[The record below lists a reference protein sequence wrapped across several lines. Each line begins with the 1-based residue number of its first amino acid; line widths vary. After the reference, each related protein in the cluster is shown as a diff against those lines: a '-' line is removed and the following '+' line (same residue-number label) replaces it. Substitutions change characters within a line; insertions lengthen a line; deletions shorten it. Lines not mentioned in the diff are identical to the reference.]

1 MTFEYA
7 IDLIRRAIFLA
18 MMVAAPLLLVSLLIG
33 VFVSLVQAITQVQEQ
48 TLTFIPKVIAVGA
61 VFLIALPW
69 IMTRL
74 IEYLVGTIQNLGVLA
89 G

>member
-7 IDLIRRAIFLA
+7 IDLVRRSILLA
-18 MMVAAPLLLVSLLIG
+18 MMVATPLLLVSLLVG
-33 VFVSLVQAITQVQEQ
+33 VVVSLVQAVTQIQEQ
-48 TLTFIPKVIAVGA
+48 TLTFIPKIVAVGA

-69 IMTRL
+69 ILTRL
-74 IEYLVGTIQNLGVLA
+74 IEYLVGTIQNLNVLV